1 MYYGER
7 YIERYDILR
16 TLCLT
21 HQEIL
26 PFAQEELFKRLDIS
40 SDRRKTLL
48 NASIASSDRCREYA
62 GRAESILLGE
72 DVDPDK
78 LSESGVF
85 NPRELCS
92 VPTLKVSFLSR
103 SCIYHGIPVAL
114 TSM

>member
-1 MYYGER
+1 MPLIQPAGIFMYYGER

-62 GRAESILLGE
+62 GRAESIFYE
-72 DVDPDK
+72 RMSTRMD
-78 LSESGVF
+78 
-85 NPRELCS
+85 
-92 VPTLKVSFLSR
+92 
-103 SCIYHGIPVAL
+103 
-114 TSM
+114 